1 MVKDLVRD
9 KCGLGLTI
17 LDDVVGRSVVG
28 INITATKIIIQELL
42 LLWYLMRLVGKYMSR
57 NTKACEAR

>member
-1 MVKDLVRD
+1 MVKDHVCD

-28 INITATKIIIQELL
+28 INITATKNKNNIGTNIVVVFDET
-42 LLWYLMRLVGKYMSR
+42 RL
-57 NTKACEAR
+57 